1 MDFGNFGTVSFTKQS
16 KVTSFVDQL
25 FAGKVMGTVCKKCG
39 KKFFPPRADCAYC
52 FSSDVDW
59 FEVEGAGKL
68 ITFTTVTYAPLGFEA
83 EAPYAIGI
91 VEFKD
96 GVKVLSTISKK
107 IDPAAVKVGMQL
119 KVTPVKLSDTKV
131 TYEFVTA

>member
-25 FAGKVMGTVCKKCG
+25 FAGKVMGTKCKKCG

-59 FEVEGAGKL
+59 FAIDEAGKL
-68 ITFTTVTYAPLGFEA
+68 VTYTTVTYAPLGFEA
-83 EAPYAIGI
+83 DAPYVIGI
-91 VEFKD
+91 VEFND
-96 GVKVLSTISKK
+96 GVKVLSRISKQ
-107 IDPAAVKVGMQL
+107 IDPKTVKIGMKL
-119 KVTPVKLSDTKV
+119 KVTPIKLNDSKV
-131 TYEFVTA
+131 TYEFVAA